1 MELLLT
7 VLIFIALIGLSN
19 VLYRFLPFIPVPL
32 IQMALGALVAIIP
45 PGIHLELEPE
55 VFFILFIAP
64 LLFHDGKRT
73 PREDL
78 WNLRAPILLMALGL
92 VFATVLV
99 AGYAIHWMIP
109 SLSLPASFALAA
121 ILSPTD
127 AVAVGAMAKRIHL
140 PKRVLRLLEGEAL
153 MNDASGLVAFKFA
166 LGAAMTGSF
175 SLSKAAGSF
184 VLIAVGGLLVG
195 AVLAFLII
203 RLSLFLRRLGMEDVT
218 THMLLQLLTP
228 FFIYIVSEELGLS
241 GILAVVAGGVI
252 HAIER
257 DRTASPHFKLQV
269 VSASTWTIVIFVLNG
284 LVFVIL
290 GAVIPG
296 LFHTVFR
303 SAAFDNLKVIGY
315 VVAITALLILIR
327 FVWLLLISRGSTL
340 KAAVVTS
347 LSGVRGAVTLVGAL
361 SIPFFLDN
369 GQPFPQRDLILF
381 LAGGVILLSL
391 LIASIVL
398 PILMKGSEEPEDA
411 EKAAFDGMVG
421 AGVEVL
427 RRAMKGEHSAHA
439 TAMINRFQERTRRL
453 QRADDGKRENGVM
466 RRLEAELRIVGL
478 RAEREEL
485 ARLEKAARL
494 SPELADQLGDI
505 VDRTES
511 LLVERLDD
519 KFISSWAEVRRL
531 VSSLFAVS
539 VNGGDDSACTDGLSV
554 LEAKAMMA
562 EAAIRAVQASRN
574 EQNHAAADVVL
585 AHYGLLKARVNSTGE
600 DCKERKRDAQQ
611 LHKSGIGQDEAQKE
625 PSDEQALPD
634 DRELDLQIHALQGQR
649 DYVEELYEKGE
660 INRKLAAKL
669 RRFVNELE
677 TAILEEG

>member
-1 MELLLT
+1 MELLLI

-19 VLYRFLPFIPVPL
+19 VLYRFLPVIPVPL
-32 IQMALGALVAIIP
+32 IQMALGAIVAIVP

-55 VFFILFIAP
+55 VFFVLFIAP
-64 LLFHDGKRT
+64 LLFNDGKRT
-73 PREDL
+73 PREEL

-127 AVAVGAMAKRIHL
+127 AVAVGAMAKRIRL

-166 LGAAMTGSF
+166 LAAAMTGSF
-175 SLSKAAGSF
+175 SLPKAAGSF
-184 VLIAVGGLLVG
+184 VLISVGGLLVG
-195 AVLAFLII
+195 AILAFLII
-203 RLSLFLRRLGMEDVT
+203 RLSVVLRRLGMEDVT

-228 FFIYIVSEELGLS
+228 FFIYIISEELGLS

-252 HAIER
+252 HAIEK

-269 VSASTWTIVIFVLNG
+269 VSASTWSVVIFVLNG

-296 LFHTVFR
+296 LFHTVFQ

-315 VVAITALLILIR
+315 VVAITALLIVIR
-327 FVWLLLISRGSTL
+327 FAWLLLISRGSTL
-340 KAAVVTS
+340 RAAVVTS

-361 SIPFFLDN
+361 SIPFLLEN
-369 GQPFPQRDLILF
+369 GEPFPQRDLILF

-391 LIASIVL
+391 IIASVVL
-398 PILMKGSEEPEDA
+398 PFLLKASEGPEEA
-411 EKAAFDGMVG
+411 EKAAFEGMVG
-421 AGVEVL
+421 AGVERL
-427 RRAMKGEHSAHA
+427 KRAMKGKDSAQISSMVA
-439 TAMINRFQERTRRL
+439 EFMERIHRL
-453 QRADDGKRENGVM
+453 QRVDERRENGFM

-485 ARLEKAARL
+485 DRLEQAGKL

-505 VDRTES
+505 IDRTEV
-511 LLVERLDD
+511 LLVERLDE
-519 KFISSWAEVRRL
+519 KFISSWTEVRRL
-531 VSSLFAVS
+531 VSSLFAVTG
-539 VNGGDDSACTDGLSV
+539 NGADASSCPDRLSA
-554 LEAKAMMA
+554 LEAKSFMA
-562 EAAIRAVQASRN
+562 DAALKAVQASRN
-574 EQNHAAADVVL
+574 DQNRTAADVVI
-585 AHYGLLKARVNSTGE
+585 AHYQLLKARVSSTEEGCRE
-600 DCKERKRDAQQ
+600 QRHANQLEAVKEKGLRDG
-611 LHKSGIGQDEAQKE
+611 SG
-625 PSDEQALPD
+625 SSNEQGLTEE
-634 DRELDLQIHALQGQR
+634 RELDLQINAVQGQR
-649 DYVEELYEKGE
+649 DYVESLYEKGE
-660 INRKLAAKL
+660 INRKIAAKL

-677 TAILEEG
+677 TVILEEG